1 MSDPVKSQVNRN
13 GFDPA
18 LAGAPNQINTPKS
31 SDESNEKIDDVEVQP
46 PPPPPS
52 NNAVP
57 SNAVPSNVITSNAIP
72 SNAVP
77 SNAVPSNTVP
87 SNIVAKSPPPPPPSK
102 QKSRFLSKTS
112 TTSTVSSSTSKK
124 LSSFHRWSTANTNPK
139 DYIVSLRQSVT
150 SRSEASPKY
159 VDRCSNV
166 YVVASYLGSL
176 AFAGISLGQ
185 ALTETKY
192 RTLHN
197 IPYMAAPGTYL
208 AMAIGAL
215 LQPKNESKKYKA
227 LLYSQMI
234 VTFVL
239 PDAIA
244 IFSLRNGFDEDGGLQ
259 QRILIFLIRGSI
271 GLVLC
276 VIFLHC
282 RAKAA
287 RLPEERLS
295 RWLTDSVVIPSIQT
309 LGVYIFF
316 ILDPIRCYL
325 EHHRDL
331 DVEESHCMRTLLG
344 QSGLVFIL
352 LNYHIFS
359 MLNSI
364 FPPHIVQQK
373 TINLYKIATGD
384 INWREAIQLI
394 GISIA
399 ICCSFFLFSQY
410 NAWSPLPDSGFRL
423 LLGYAILGAG
433 TLFLIST
440 INFFSMAKAERREA
454 KGQTPVAEQD
464 NSDRKVVLKLSRFH
478 QSVALLA
485 TSSYTIYGT
494 YITATLRTDLATLQ
508 GGLLP
513 ITLLLYVIG
522 LFADPRSGS
531 KRYEFILF
539 LSFTLEELNQIIFAW
554 ITNAPWDIIQH
565 AARAM
570 LWSVFFK
577 AGMKWR
583 TKIVALSDAELT
595 NFFLEAVLK
604 NCVRNSV
611 LILFVTFKALNCVS
625 TTLDEQEGDFSNP
638 ITAAINEC
646 ENSVLCSLFISIYL
660 VGYIF
665 TVMVFSTLSERQR
678 KSNIISW
685 ENMVTMQGVNVRQIT
700 ESILTCITICCGMF
714 LFCMIETIQDNR
726 NTLISVGLVGLFGST
741 LTFGSEVLMLVTTIL
756 QEEEMIR
763 DARNSNSF
771 MLNCYL
777 GMMIPARKLASK
789 WGWIV
794 NEERESVEQIAVS
807 EVANFWVFL
816 SVVLTTS
823 FMILNVTFALGAASL
838 LLHNIMDLIIPII
851 LLPYMLSILM
861 KPKRTDKIY
870 KRFLVLHFIQIGCIS
885 EILGAIGN
893 ITRGENIKAIL
904 NIARIPIFS
913 VVFRIMLG
921 LRASIAKLPPSDL
934 SDFLV
939 NVLLVNGAGSL
950 TTIVFFLFETLSCW
964 VEESEGASADSYID
978 RCGNT
983 ANAALWLSSFMIF
996 AMMIASMS
1004 RAVPKV
1010 VRDSVAMTKERLV
1023 TLDVDNKELLQ
1034 GILFLLVG
1042 IASLFLLS
1050 TLGVAEDPTSV
1061 NLYLGTIGLVAFT
1074 LIFTIEGIILLAQRD
1089 KYLTKE
1095 EESSTSSLDTPNM
1108 PSRRS
1113 KMNEMKMI
1121 QSSRRMGV
1129 NQFFDQTGVTGMA

>member
-18 LAGAPNQINTPKS
+18 LAGASNQINTPKS
-31 SDESNEKIDDVEVQP
+31 SDESNEKIDNVDVQP

-57 SNAVPSNVITSNAIP
+57 
-72 SNAVP
+72 
-77 SNAVPSNTVP
+77 
-87 SNIVAKSPPPPPPSK
+87 PPPPPSK
-102 QKSRFLSKTS
+102 QKSRFLTKTS

-176 AFAGISLGQ
+176 AFAGINLGQ

-192 RTLHN
+192 QTLHN

-244 IFSLRNGFDEDGGLQ
+244 IFSLRNGLDEDGGLQ

-423 LLGYAILGAG
+423 LLGCAILGAG
-433 TLFLIST
+433 TLFLISAT
-440 INFFSMAKAERREA
+440 QHLSMAKAERREA

-583 TKIVALSDAELT
+583 TKIAALSDAELT

-625 TTLDEQEGDFSNP
+625 TTFDEQEGDFSNP

-665 TVMVFSTLSERQR
+665 IVMVRSTLSERQR
-678 KSNIISW
+678 KSNVISW

-700 ESILTCITICCGMF
+700 EGILMCVTICCGMF

-741 LTFGSEVLMLVTTIL
+741 LTFGSEVVMLVTTIL
-756 QEEEMIR
+756 QEEEEMIR

-794 NEERESVEQIAVS
+794 KEERESVEQIAVS

-823 FMILNVTFALGAASL
+823 FMILNVMFALGAASL
-838 LLHNIMDLIIPII
+838 LLHNIMDLMIPII

-870 KRFLVLHFIQIGCIS
+870 KLFLILHFIQIGCIS

-964 VEESEGASADSYID
+964 VEESEGAADSYID

-1010 VRDSVAMTKERLV
+1010 VRDSMAMTKERLV

-1042 IASLFLLS
+1042 ITSLFLLS

-1095 EESSTSSLDTPNM
+1095 EESSTSSLDAPNV
-1108 PSRRS
+1108 SAAARRS